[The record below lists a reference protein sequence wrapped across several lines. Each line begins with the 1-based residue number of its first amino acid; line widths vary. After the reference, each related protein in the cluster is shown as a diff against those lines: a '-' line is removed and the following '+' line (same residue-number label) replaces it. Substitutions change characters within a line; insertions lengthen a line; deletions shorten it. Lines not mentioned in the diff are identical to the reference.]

1 MGRIV
6 FASQNVVPV
15 SATVGG
21 RVLLLAGEFATP
33 FRRVGQST
41 RITLSTALAN
51 VTMTAGGK
59 TSCCQYLDVC
69 LEILPPPFAAKNH
82 VGRNPLLQPPQPK
95 ISNFNATNS
104 LSSGA
109 ERVGSFAD
117 LSMSLL
123 PSLGQLSADRAH
135 SWIKRAGA
143 EPLTRQAVLCRFTR
157 DVLLASSSQQLP
169 REMNRTWLSIHVLNL
184 IFRTLLVNASC
195 PSSAEFPSA
204 LLRSWSYLSEGCHP
218 TWPGLCKLQVG
229 FVALPSA
236 YDFRRR
242 VVNSC
247 LEESPLGPE
256 IDVVVAKHLDLDLE
270 VESFLLHLCQSSIVF
285 LLAICDSALC
295 SCPD

>member
-1 MGRIV
+1 MGCHHLKIAFPFSRQMEVRCFLPGFGLDFHDTRLIRICDGHGLSHPSILWALGRVGLQAILDVSVLGLKLLIVLVVVMGRII

-21 RVLLLAGEFATP
+21 RVLMLAGEFATP
-33 FRRVGQST
+33 FRRVGQLT

-69 LEILPPPFAAKNH
+69 LEILPPPFGAKNH

-117 LSMSLL
+117 LSMSLV

-143 EPLTRQAVLCRFTR
+143 EPLTRQAVLCRFTP

-169 REMNRTWLSIHVLNL
+169 REMDRTWLSIHVLNL

-195 PSSAEFPSA
+195 PPSAEFPSA
-204 LLRSWSYLSEGCHP
+204 LP
-218 TWPGLCKLQVG
+218 
-229 FVALPSA
+229 
-236 YDFRRR
+236 
-242 VVNSC
+242 
-247 LEESPLGPE
+247 
-256 IDVVVAKHLDLDLE
+256 
-270 VESFLLHLCQSSIVF
+270 
-285 LLAICDSALC
+285 
-295 SCPD
+295 